1 MDNHFAW
8 WYLSNQPLNVHRL
21 TDDLITTSLHYSPK
35 RRERFLHG
43 RALLA
48 ELMFQLYGYE
58 KLPRLAV
65 APSGRPC
72 FVDPTLPDFS
82 LGYAGSVI
90 ALMLGTNGKVG
101 MDVEI
106 IRARQGGFIHLQ
118 QQYITSGEKIWIDGQ
133 ADRLEATTQLWAIR
147 ESVLKIS
154 GLGTSGL
161 QTLRLLP
168 GAGKLRSTVTPQV
181 ETISAIQGE
190 IAWACSKSPSLGQ
203 LNYWLMDQEE
213 NQLVNITAEKQA
225 ELKES
230 ASYLRFTSNT
240 PIQTA

>member
-8 WYLSNQPLNVHRL
+8 WYLSNQALNVHRL

-118 QQYITSGEKIWIDGQ
+118 QQYITSGEKFGSMGKPIAWKQ
-133 ADRLEATTQLWAIR
+133 QLSFGL
-147 ESVLKIS
+147 SVN
-154 GLGTSGL
+154 
-161 QTLRLLP
+161 RF
-168 GAGKLRSTVTPQV
+168 LRS
-181 ETISAIQGE
+181 QGWVPAVCKRYAFYRAQE
-190 IAWACSKSPSLGQ
+190 NCAQRSHRRSKPLARYKARSRGHAVNHPRWDSLIIG
-203 LNYWLMDQEE
+203 
-213 NQLVNITAEKQA
+213 
-225 ELKES
+225 
-230 ASYLRFTSNT
+230 
-240 PIQTA
+240 

>member
-1 MDNHFAW
+1 MENHFAW
-8 WYLSNQPLNVHRL
+8 WYLSNRPLDVYRL
-21 TDDLITTSLHYSPK
+21 TEDLIATSLHYSPK

-58 KLPRLAV
+58 KLPRLA
-65 APSGRPC
+65 
-72 FVDPTLPDFS
+72 
-82 LGYAGSVI
+82 I
-90 ALMLGTNGKVG
+90 ALVVG
-101 MDVEI
+101 PVLLILRCQILASDMPVVSL
-106 IRARQGGFIHLQ
+106 RSCSAPM
-118 QQYITSGEKIWIDGQ
+118 EKLAWTLKLFAHVRVVLFTFNSSILPAAKNLIDGQ

-161 QTLRLLP
+161 QTLRLQP
-168 GAGKLRSTVTPQV
+168 NAGKLRSTATPQV

-190 IAWACSKSPSLGQ
+190 IAWACSKSPTLGQ
-203 LNYWLMDQEE
+203 LNYWLMDKN
-213 NQLVNITAEKQA
+213 NQLINITAEKNT

-230 ASYLRFTSNT
+230 TTYLRFTSHS
-240 PIQTA
+240 PIQTL